1 MSETPT
7 ASRYPSHTR
16 SAWLRCCCLL
26 LGIALSNLLA
36 AAESNAFE
44 HTVQQSSQTVTIDF
58 EPYSA
63 RGPNFEVLSQQDDG
77 ALVAVNPSVVE
88 TYIGTVKEH
97 PGAIAAGLVR
107 ADGRV
112 FTRISFED
120 GMEWYSA
127 GGEARVKG
135 ELNEVIW
142 PSLPTLAG
150 GAGGQ
155 VYAAEVGVDVDSY
168 YIEEFGGRGAS
179 LEMVE
184 YSIVVTNAIYLRDV
198 GIEHQLGRLIL
209 RESGEA
215 NPYDFELDPDQNFLD
230 VFYEVATQWRE
241 ILPDGSEDVVLFA
254 SSRGYGGWGD
264 LRMVGSPAG
273 VTTNIPL
280 EPFEEGDVSN
290 IWRHEVGHNWGVSH
304 FEGGTQTADQEGR
317 GPEWKTVMSGNQ
329 LSRLS
334 VSEAAV
340 ILSYRDEIAGSL
352 DSVGPFPL
360 PIPPRASMDR
370 YIYIEGQRFD
380 VLRNDHDSNGQQISL
395 SDIQSVSQLGGV
407 VERSIGSGP
416 DGSDEL
422 IYRAP
427 DGRDDWDYDRFTYR
441 IEDSGGLQAVGNV
454 IVWNRGSAAGL
465 TDTDGDGQPDACTNL
480 LVASFGGAG
489 ENYTRVDA
497 GGAPSGLGSIE
508 GEYIRFPEENGYH
521 RGELAHVADNIYLWT
536 NASGVSWQ
544 MTLDTEKFLLVDELG
559 SPYELT
565 RSLNYYDML
574 NCGGMIE
581 DADDDNDGLSDAVE
595 SELGTDPIGP
605 DSDQDGVTDGAE
617 VDGGLNPL
625 LPDSDGDGFSDGD
638 ELSSGSNPAD
648 NESIPASGSVLRI
661 SLEEPVS
668 EQIHTGVGNLRG
680 WAVATDGVVKIEILI
695 DGAYAFDAPY
705 GGSRG
710 DVGGAFPDVAGSS
723 DSGFSLAFNY
733 SNLPA
738 GLHTITAVAYT
749 SAGETEESSAS
760 FEVVKFDSNFI
771 AGDNAV
777 NLDGGSCSVTSDEI
791 SITDASVE
799 GSLYDLILKWRKA
812 EQGFEIIEVR

>member
-1 MSETPT
+1 MTPT
-7 ASRYPSHTR
+7 DVRHVSCPGSD
-16 SAWLRCCCLL
+16 SLLRRCLC
-26 LGIALSNLLA
+26 LGIVLFSILVAP
-36 AAESNAFE
+36 EPIAFE
-44 HTVQQSSQTVTIDF
+44 HSVRQGGDTVTIDF
-58 EPYSA
+58 APYSV
-63 RGPNFEVLSQQDDG
+63 RGPNFEVLAQQGDG
-77 ALVAVNPSVVE
+77 TLAVVDPSEVE
-88 TYIGTVKEH
+88 TYIGTVRGH

-112 FTRISFED
+112 FTRVSFED

-127 GGEARVKG
+127 GGEARIKG

-168 YIEEFGGRGAS
+168 YIEEFGGRNAS

-184 YSIVVTNAIYLRDV
+184 YAIVVTNAIYLRDV
-198 GIEHQLGRLIL
+198 GIEHRLGRLVL
-209 RESGEA
+209 RESEEA
-215 NPYDFELDPDQNFLD
+215 NPYDFELDPDKNFLD

-241 ILPDGSEDVVLFA
+241 VLPSGSEDVVLFA

-273 VTTNIPL
+273 VTTNMPL

-317 GPEWKTVMSGNQ
+317 GPEWKTIMSGNQ

-340 ILSYRDEIAGSL
+340 ILGYRDEIADSL
-352 DSVGPFPL
+352 DLRGPFTL

-380 VLRNDHDSNGQQISL
+380 VLKNDHDSNGQPIVL
-395 SDIQSVSQLGGV
+395 ADIESVSQLGGV
-407 VERSIGSGP
+407 VVRSVGSGP
-416 DGSDEL
+416 DGRDEL
-422 IYRAP
+422 TYRAP
-427 DGRDDWDYDRFTYR
+427 EDIGDWDYDRFTYR
-441 IEDSGGLQAVGNV
+441 IEDSEGLQALGNV
-454 IVWNRGSAAGL
+454 IVWNRGAAAGL
-465 TDTDGDGQPDACTNL
+465 TDTDADGQPDACTNL

-489 ENYTRVDA
+489 ESYTRVDA
-497 GGAPSGLGSIE
+497 SGEPSGLSSVE

-521 RGELAHVADNIYLWT
+521 RGELIHVADNIYLWT

-544 MTLDTEKFLLVDELG
+544 MTLDTEKFMLVDEVG

-565 RSLNYYDML
+565 RSLSYYDL
-574 NCGGMIE
+574 SNCGGMIE
-581 DADDDNDGLSDAVE
+581 DTDDDNDGLTDSIE
-595 SELGTDPIGP
+595 RELGTNPIDT
-605 DSDQDGVTDGAE
+605 DSDRDGVIDGVE
-617 VDGGLNPL
+617 VDRGLDPL
-625 LPDSDGDGFSDGD
+625 SSDSDGDGFSDGE
-638 ELSSGSNPAD
+638 ELSSGSDPAD
-648 NESIPASGSVLRI
+648 SESLPAPDSVLRI

-668 EQIHTGVGNLRG
+668 GQIHTGVGNLRG
-680 WAVATDGVVKIEILI
+680 WAVATEGITKIEILI
-695 DGAYAFDAPY
+695 NDVPAFDAPY

-710 DVGGAFPDVAGSS
+710 DVGGAFPDVPGSS

-733 SNLPA
+733 SNLA
-738 GLHTITAVAYT
+738 VGTHKITAVAHT
-749 SAGETEESSAS
+749 PGGATKESSAS
-760 FEVVKFDSNFI
+760 FEVVRFESAFI
-771 AGDNAV
+771 ADQSAV
-777 NLDGGSCSVTSDEI
+777 DLNGGSCTASSDEI
-791 SITDASVE
+791 TVLDARVE
-799 GSLYDLILKWRKA
+799 GSLYDLVLKWRTA
-812 EQGFEIIEVR
+812 EQGFEIVEIR

>member
-1 MSETPT
+1 MPPT
-7 ASRYPSHTR
+7 DACYVSRPDSD
-16 SAWLRCCCLL
+16 WLLRCCLC
-26 LGIALSNLLA
+26 LGIILSNLLA
-36 AAESNAFE
+36 APGSIAFE
-44 HTVQQSSQTVTIDF
+44 HLVQQGSHMVTIDF
-58 EPYSA
+58 KPYSV
-63 RGPNFEVLSQQDDG
+63 RGPNFEVLAQQDDG
-77 ALVAVNPSVVE
+77 TLAAVDSGVVE

-112 FTRISFED
+112 FTRVSFED

-127 GGEARVKG
+127 GGEARIKG

-155 VYAAEVGVDVDSY
+155 IYAAEVGVDVDSY
-168 YIEEFGGRGAS
+168 YIEEFGGRSAS

-184 YSIVVTNAIYLRDV
+184 YAIVVTNAIYLRDV
-198 GIEHQLGRLIL
+198 GIEHRLGRLIL
-209 RESGEA
+209 RESEEA

-241 ILPDGSEDVVLFA
+241 VLPGGSEDVVLFA

-340 ILSYRDEIAGSL
+340 ILGYRDEIADSL
-352 DSVGPFPL
+352 DSMGPFPL

-380 VLRNDHDSNGQQISL
+380 VLKNDHDSNGQQIVL
-395 SDIQSVSQLGGV
+395 SDIESVSQLGGE
-407 VERSIGSGP
+407 VERSVGSGP
-416 DGSDEL
+416 DGRDEL

-427 DGRDDWDYDRFTYR
+427 EDTGDWDYDRFTYR
-441 IEDSGGLQAVGNV
+441 IEDSEGLQALGNV
-454 IVWNRGSAAGL
+454 IVWNRGAAAGL
-465 TDTDGDGQPDACTNL
+465 TDTDGDGQPDICTNL
-480 LVASFGGAG
+480 LIASFGGAG
-489 ENYTRVDA
+489 ESYTRVDA
-497 GGAPSGLGSIE
+497 SGEPSGLSSIE

-521 RGELAHVADNIYLWT
+521 RGELTHVADNIYLWT

-544 MTLDTEKFLLVDELG
+544 MTLDTEKFNLVDEVG

-565 RSLNYYDML
+565 RSLSYYDL
-574 NCGGMIE
+574 SNCGGMIE
-581 DADDDNDGLSDAVE
+581 DIDDDNDGLADSRE
-595 SELGTDPIGP
+595 RELGTDPIDT
-605 DSDQDGVTDGAE
+605 DSDRDGVIDGVE
-617 VDGGLNPL
+617 VDRELDPL
-625 LPDSDGDGFSDGD
+625 SSDSDGDGFSDGE
-638 ELSSGSNPAD
+638 ELSSGSDPA
-648 NESIPASGSVLRI
+648 NSESVPAPDSVLRI

-668 EQIHTGVGNLRG
+668 GQIHTGVGNLRG
-680 WAVATDGVVKIEILI
+680 WAVATEGITKIEIFI
-695 DGAYAFDAPY
+695 DNVYAFDAPY

-710 DVGGAFPDVAGSS
+710 DVGGAFPDVPGSS

-733 SNLPA
+733 SNLA
-738 GLHTITAVAYT
+738 VGTHTITAMAHT
-749 SAGETEESSAS
+749 PEGATRESSAS
-760 FEVVKFDSNFI
+760 FEVVRFESPFI
-771 AGDNAV
+771 ADQNAV
-777 NLDGGSCSVTSDEI
+777 DLNGGSCAASSDEI
-791 SITDASVE
+791 TILDARVE
-799 GSLYDLILKWRKA
+799 GSLYDLVLKWRTA
-812 EQGFEIIEVR
+812 EQGFAIVEIR